1 MSVVSRLASVVAG
14 RSKLTVAVTL
24 VLLAGLAVGAASIP
38 SADGGS
44 LQVNSTAEQKL
55 DYIVDNYPVGGSN
68 QTVYAVYVRD
78 GDGDVLDRDSLR
90 RSLEF
95 HRRVTDNETVGG
107 VIREDGQTASIAVAV
122 TSQLTGNPAASYEK
136 RFTALERADADQID
150 EIERELLSAESR
162 ALQLMPN
169 SYEPGTATATGRRIV
184 FVVPDDSLAS
194 EDSGGATAE
203 RLGEVLFAELPAT
216 AESDYFMLSG
226 PAGDGTFSRVNQDI
240 LELTGPIALLVMIL
254 TMIVAYRDL
263 GDILVGLFG
272 VLSSLVATAG
282 LMGWLSIPFGTAGT
296 IAVILIIGLSI
307 DYSFHI
313 FMRFRENHEPGE
325 GRRGPMR
332 RALSAVGVALA
343 LVTVTTA
350 VGFLSNVTNPLSDVR
365 NLTAAMSL
373 GIVATFLVFVT
384 LVPAAKLEL
393 DGLRTRF
400 LSGPDNQ
407 PVGNGDRVAGVLT
420 AGVSAARLSA
430 VAVVVVA
437 VVAGAG
443 GVFAWT
449 QLDQSLQ
456 TGISE
461 PDDWSQELPEPL
473 GVEQYPFLEN
483 RAYVEETYLS
493 SDPESRPTQILIQGS
508 VADPEA
514 LERLDESREAAAES
528 PVAFRRQG
536 GLAET
541 TGPLT
546 EMRRVADESD
556 RFGDVFERADTDDDG
571 VPEQNVTGV
580 YDAFYRVAPD
590 TAASV
595 VEREGD
601 EYRSLRLVVETEQTS
616 DAVVVDNTIR
626 ETVQPVGELDGV
638 GAYVTGRQSITAA
651 LLRAVIGSVF
661 QTVVVSLVAVLLLLA
676 LVYRV
681 VEGSALL
688 GVIAFVPV
696 ALVVALISL
705 GMLLLG
711 VPITLFT
718 ALMIGLVIGLGVD
731 YSIHV
736 TDRFADEVTGDDE
749 PFDALERSLRGTGG
763 ALLGS
768 TITTVSVFGTLA
780 ISPFDQ
786 TSNIGSVVGLALV
799 GAFLASVFVL
809 PSLLALWHRLHE

>member
-1 MSVVSRLASVVAG
+1 MEIVERLASTIAG
-14 RSKLTVAVTL
+14 RSKLTLVVAL
-24 VLLAGLAVGAASIP
+24 VLLFGVAAGVTSIP
-38 SADGGS
+38 GADGGS
-44 LQVNSTAEQKL
+44 IQVNSTAEQKL
-55 DYIVDNYPVGGSN
+55 TYVVDNYPVGGSN

-78 GDGDVLDRDSLR
+78 EDGNVLDRESLR
-90 RSLEF
+90 SSLEYQ
-95 HRRVTDNETVGG
+95 RRIADNETVGPVVSG
-107 VIREDGQTASIAVAV
+107 DGRTGSVAIAV
-122 TSQLTGNPAASYEK
+122 TSRLTGDRGAGYEE
-136 RFTALERADADQID
+136 RLTALERADSDRID
-150 EIERELLSAESR
+150 EIEREILSEGSR
-162 ALQLMPN
+162 ALQLMPD
-169 SYEPGTATATGRRIV
+169 SYEPGTATATGRRLV

-194 EDSGGATAE
+194 EESGGVSSE
-203 RLGEVLFAELPAT
+203 RLGAVLFEELPT
-216 AESDYFMLSG
+216 TTESDYFMISG
-226 PAGDGTFSRVNQDI
+226 PASEGTFSQVNRDT
-240 LELTGPIALLVMIL
+240 LELVGPIALLLMTI

-272 VLSSLVATAG
+272 VVASLLATVG
-282 LMGWLSIPFGTAGT
+282 LMGWLSIPFGTVGA

-313 FMRFRENHEPGE
+313 FMRFRENHDAGG

-365 NLTAAMSL
+365 NLTAAMTV

-393 DGLRTRF
+393 DALRTWL
-400 LSGPDNQ
+400 LSEPDNE
-407 PVGNGDRVAGVLT
+407 PVGDGDTVGRLLTVGVT
-420 AGVSAARLSA
+420 AARLSA

-437 VVAGAG
+437 AVTAAG

-449 QLDQSLQ
+449 QLDQSPQ
-456 TGISE
+456 TGLND
-461 PDDWSQELPEPL
+461 PADWSQELPEPL
-473 GVEQYPFLEN
+473 AVEEYPFLEN
-483 RAYVEETYLS
+483 RAYVEEAYLA
-493 SDPESRPTQILIQGS
+493 SDPESRPTQILVEGS
-508 VADPEA
+508 VTDPET
-514 LERLDESREAAAES
+514 LQRLDESREAAAES
-528 PVAFRRQG
+528 PVAFRREG
-536 GLAET
+536 GVAET

-546 EMRRVADESD
+546 EMRQLAGEND

-571 VPEQNVTGV
+571 VPDQNVTGV

-590 TAASV
+590 SAASV
-595 VEREGD
+595 VERDGG
-601 EYRSLRLVVETEQTS
+601 EYRSLRLVVETEQTN
-616 DAVVVDNTIR
+616 DAVVVDDTIR
-626 ETVQPVGELDGV
+626 EAVQPVDELDGV
-638 GAYVTGRQSITAA
+638 EASVTGRQSITAA
-651 LLRAVIGSVF
+651 LLRAVIGNVF
-661 QTVVVSLVAVLLLLA
+661 QTVVISLVAVLLLLA
-676 LVYRV
+676 VVYRV

-688 GVIAFVPV
+688 GVVAFVPV

-705 GMLLLG
+705 GMLLLD

-736 TDRFADEVTGDDE
+736 TDRFADEVAGDDD
-749 PFDALERSLRGTGG
+749 PFDALDRSVRGTGG

-768 TITTVSVFGTLA
+768 TVTTVSVFGTLA
-780 ISPFDQ
+780 VSPFDQ

-809 PSLLALWHRLHE
+809 PSLLVLWHRAVD